1 MIDKTCHQFENM
13 VENPVPPAG
22 ISSSR
27 ILANNM
33 GYDIKGGTNQNS
45 TNISLHQKIIDS
57 SNNSTSHLMPS
68 CHLNKL
74 VGFPSTA
81 LKNIFS
87 NNTHHNYIHND
98 NYTDLKVSL
107 GQNPRIKLDT
117 SLGYDLKGGTHL
129 FLLNT
134 PQRDH
139 CINFVKNIEL
149 TLDSEICTIAKLVK
163 INSSFGVDFFL
174 LKTNLQTNFK
184 LELITYSESYIKEII
199 AQAPQPPFKR
209 REIETSSAPA
219 TRSSVKPRQVGSVPR
234 EQVDTIQSIAA
245 KGPPA
250 DPPDRVHSTNE

>member
-1 MIDKTCHQFENM
+1 LD
-13 VENPVPPAG
+13 
-22 ISSSR
+22 
-27 ILANNM
+27 
-33 GYDIKGGTNQNS
+33 
-45 TNISLHQKIIDS
+45 
-57 SNNSTSHLMPS
+57 
-68 CHLNKL
+68 
-74 VGFPSTA
+74 
-81 LKNIFS
+81 
-87 NNTHHNYIHND
+87 
-98 NYTDLKVSL
+98 
-107 GQNPRIKLDT
+107 QNPRIKLDT